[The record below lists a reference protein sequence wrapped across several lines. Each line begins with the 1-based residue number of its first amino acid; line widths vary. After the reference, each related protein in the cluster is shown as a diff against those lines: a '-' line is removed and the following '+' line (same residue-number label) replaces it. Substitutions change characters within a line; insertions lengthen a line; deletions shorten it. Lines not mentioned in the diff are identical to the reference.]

1 MLKFLLRV
9 ITVSLSVAL
18 LMPSLA
24 GCVTQKAPP
33 IKNLISVLS
42 AGADNGGKKDVSE
55 AVTKAAEECKNQNA
69 VLYFPKGKYKVSEM
83 VVIPRNVSVYV
94 AEGAVFDIAEDA
106 ELSIKSLVFEAPNE
120 KIFTGAGLVKNM
132 SSYVSVRPEWFGA
145 RADDNKDDSE
155 AIKKAIYAAGGS
167 IYLSEGTYNI
177 DTPVDFEELGAGG
190 GSAIAIRGSQKG
202 KTVIKVKDG
211 ITAFENRNEGVGVSS
226 YFFEDLNFEGN
237 GTGEAI
243 YLMHQAYIA
252 NCSFKNLKRAFY
264 ANKAGMSSFLYNTAE
279 NITDSVF
286 EIGDDTMF
294 IYFYGNHAERSG
306 TLVKV
311 RGGGARCTGIQ
322 ITNCSTK
329 DMTGYDIDLYAAGGD
344 TNFVDGCRFE
354 GGTGKA
360 FIKIAQVLH
369 THVSE
374 NEIIGAN
381 NGKSGIVFEGD
392 SHSAVVNQ
400 NMISGTENAVVIA
413 GSSYGSVS
421 ENFLK
426 DNKSDVALYSA
437 NGYSVHSNWL
447 YSERPIV
454 MLGGNH
460 RIAITNNNYKTS
472 GADYLS
478 DYEDEFMTV
487 SNNAV
492 SDLEPERER
501 ILTGEK
507 SIDTDFIERTE
518 ISARLPRSDE
528 NTVSVSNLINAETD
542 FTAALKSAAEALKD
556 GGMIIVDAGEY
567 TLNEDITLPENI
579 VLAVLPGAKITVAS
593 GKTLTVL
600 SKEVSY
606 LAPMEIFAGS
616 VKMPAAAYVLSEWFG
631 ALNGSSQTD
640 SAPAIEA
647 AIATGAKILRFAR
660 GSYLFASSVDIPAG
674 TNISVLGEGHNITF
688 LKASGEVSIFSATDV
703 SENDSFSIAAI
714 SGDGNSKSASFIT
727 YTAKNQDTVAFLK
740 AGDFFGNN
748 FDYLIKTENISGRVE
763 ITDFYIGTVNNG
775 YILNATDNVYGLRSL
790 TVGMSEHTVYID
802 GKKPDGTSAKNHV
815 YVNFCSVMSQKN
827 LVMKNLED
835 VLYSAAGYDSAV
847 GKFEATLTFENVKD
861 GIFETTYITSA
872 NKHGVIIR
880 DCENFTLLGNE
891 IHSLVDAV
899 VVENSKNVILQD
911 NWYYNTKGISNQ
923 LINNEGVTLIGN
935 PVVTIGGENNLF
947 ISNEG
952 SKDITL
958 IANLYDTAINSIDYN
973 DKEISGTGNFEKAIT
988 ATVNTVP
995 DRLDLTEF
1003 KALLTTY
1010 NGDTVDDSRSGVIYK
1025 SGTDVIMDNFTGGWF
1040 GTAGMTSV
1048 NKISVAGFNLKATL
1062 LRDVY
1067 TEVNTGRNF
1076 TIELSEESPTKITSM
1091 VTDSKNSI
1099 AISFHYL
1106 ENGVAMRIKSKG
1118 GVKLASHEKRDIV
1131 IYSGDAQ
1138 PEEFDLDITFEV
1150 SGKDLIIKVNDVSAT
1165 VTNGAELLASE
1176 VYFSCTTSCFGSAA
1190 MDVEIHSLNG
1200 KEIK

>member
-1 MLKFLLRV
+1 M
-9 ITVSLSVAL
+9 AL
-18 LMPSLA
+18 VMPLLA
-24 GCVTQKAPP
+24 GCAPQKAPP
-33 IKNLISVLS
+33 IKNLVNVLAS
-42 AGADNGGKKDVSE
+42 GADKSGRRDAAADIEKAVEEAREKGG
-55 AVTKAAEECKNQNA
+55 
-69 VLYFPKGKYKVSEM
+69 VLYFPKGRYKIASDVMIPVKVS
-83 VVIPRNVSVYV
+83 VFV
-94 AEGAVFDIAEDA
+94 ADGAVFDISEDV
-106 ELSIKSLVFEAPNE
+106 ELSIKSFVFEAPSSR
-120 KIFTGAGLVKNM
+120 IFDGKGSVFGF
-132 SSYVSVRPEWFGA
+132 SPYVSVRPEWFGG
-145 RADDNKDDSE
+145 RADDGKDDSE
-155 AIKKAIYAAGGS
+155 AIKKAIYAANGN
-167 IYLSEGTYNI
+167 IYLSAGVYNV
-177 DTPVDFEELGAGG
+177 DNTVDFEELGAKS
-190 GSAIAIRGSQKG
+190 GSAIAIRGAADG
-202 KTVIKVKDG
+202 ETVIKIKGG
-211 ITAFENRNEGVGVSS
+211 ITAFKNEHEGVGVSS
-226 YFFEDLNFEGN
+226 YFFEDLTFEGD

-279 NITDSVF
+279 NITESVF

-294 IYFYGNHAERSG
+294 IYFYGNRAERCG

-311 RGGGARCTGIQ
+311 RGGGAKCTGIQ

-400 NMISGTENAVVIA
+400 NLISGTENAVVIA

-631 ALNGSSQTD
+631 ALNGSAQKD

-688 LKASGEVSIFSATDV
+688 LKASGSVTIFSATDV

-714 SGDGNSKSASFIT
+714 SGDGNSKAASFIT

-790 TVGMSEHTVYID
+790 TVGMNAHTVYID

-872 NKHGVIIR
+872 NKHGVIIK

-891 IHSLVDAV
+891 IHSLLDAV

-911 NWYYNTKGISNQ
+911 NWYYNNKGVSNQ

-935 PVVTIGGENNLF
+935 PVVTIGGENTVF
-947 ISNEG
+947 VSNEG
-952 SKDITL
+952 SKDVSL
-958 IANLYDTAINSIDYN
+958 IANLYDVNINAIDYN

-988 ATVNTVP
+988 ATENNTP
-995 DRLDLTEF
+995 SRIDLSEF
-1003 KALLTTY
+1003 KPLLTTY
-1010 NGDTVDDSRSGVIYK
+1010 NGDTVDDSRTGVIYK
-1025 SGTDVIMDNFTGGWF
+1025 NGTSVVMDNFTGSWF
-1040 GTAGMTSV
+1040 GNVGMTSV
-1048 NKISVAGFNLKATL
+1048 NKMSVSGLNLKVTL

-1091 VTDSKNSI
+1091 VTDSKNSL
-1099 AISFHYL
+1099 AISFYYT
-1106 ENGVAMRIKSKG
+1106 ENGVAMRIKTKG
-1118 GVKLASHEKRDIV
+1118 GVKQASYEKRDVI
-1131 IYSGDAQ
+1131 IYSGEAQ
-1138 PEEFDLDITFEV
+1138 PEELDLDISFEV
-1150 SGKDLIIKVNDVSAT
+1150 SGNDIIINVNGVTKNVSR
-1165 VTNGAELLASE
+1165 GASLLASE
-1176 VYFSCTTSCFGSAA
+1176 VYLSCTSSCYGAA
-1190 MDVEIHSLNG
+1190 ALDVEIEALNG
-1200 KEIK
+1200 EAIK